1 MSLNIQKAKTINN
14 LFTKL
19 SKTKKIIHGEG
30 YQSKLKE
37 MQRDFNKKENVLDYL
52 KSFLTQ
58 RKPYLIKVNN
68 FLIKEPN
75 NKNYLSTLPT
85 KYELKTPSNLKS
97 RGISDLNSKIKIR
110 NSYKINQINS
120 MRYKDNSKNYFYRKN
135 NYKNYS
141 HKINGFTPRNR
152 YKLMKIYHSL
162 HMLSPCLTKPE
173 VEKDFT
179 NLEIKGENNN
189 INKELNID
197 SNNNKLKSNK
207 TSNIIIDK
215 KDKKEI
221 NYYKIQNVNSF
232 QLLNKKK
239 DVRINNY
246 IKQTNNTEEEELKE
260 KIINGDSPKNYLEYL
275 KIQKIKNVLKNNE
288 PKLINLHK
296 KNDVDDIELDKNYEK
311 IGYDNI
317 NKKLLEINE
326 NKNEYQ
332 GKKEALDL
340 YNKYNKMNI
349 MGSCLNKLFFDYS
362 DGNYSS
368 PTNHNYLI
376 EAHQN
381 SNIIKEII
389 TKEKNENNIKRTEQS
404 IPISIRNEIISVNN
418 TEEERLIK
426 NNSPNKKEKINKNS
440 INKLMISKELN
451 KNDFIENKE
460 NINTENIK
468 SPRNQVLS
476 LNSQSIDNRI
486 RINIINDNSNNKI
499 MKEIIQEK
507 NKSHLKEMDK
517 INLNLNY
524 LSENKNFINI
534 QLLSDVNRSIK
545 NNHKKII
552 PPTNNF
558 YRHSR
563 LMKSPQSNLAVL
575 LERIPRHE
583 KFLDE
588 NSFYRSH
595 SVKNKTINNQNL
607 RRNKII
613 EYISKKSAIM
623 PPNDYTFSN
632 QLVSYYS

>member
-19 SKTKKIIHGEG
+19 SKTKKMIHGEG

-179 NLEIKGENNN
+179 NVEINGENNNN

-296 KNDVDDIELDKNYEK
+296 KNDVDIELDNNYEK

-317 NKKLLEINE
+317 DKKLFEIND

-332 GKKEALDL
+332 GEKEALDL

-368 PTNHNYLI
+368 PTNHNYLK
-376 EAHQN
+376 EEHQN
-381 SNIIKEII
+381 NNIIINKEII
-389 TKEKNENNIKRTEQS
+389 SKENNIKKAEQR
-404 IPISIRNEIISVNN
+404 IPISIRNEIISANN
-418 TEEERLIK
+418 KEEERLIK
-426 NNSPNKKEKINKNS
+426 SNSDKKKEKINKNN
-440 INKLMISKELN
+440 INKLMISNELN

-468 SPRNQVLS
+468 TPKNQVLS
-476 LNSQSIDNRI
+476 LNSQSIDNRN

-534 QLLSDVNRSIK
+534 QLLSDVNRSNK